1 MCSQCSQRV
10 KNDVKLV
17 LSMLRFGYT
26 FGYTWLHLATHSYFI
41 HISALWK
48 SSYAACLCMNLVTS

>member
-26 FGYTWLHLATHSYFI
+26 FGYTLTFYSHFIIDEKAHAWLASVYI
-41 HISALWK
+41 P
-48 SSYAACLCMNLVTS
+48 